1 MSDVDH
7 SPYTEVDQN
16 KSETI
21 YRSENMDMYGV
32 KNENPEISVNVEK
45 DIPEDNLDHNL
56 NSKNLLILEQMKSE
70 TAHPY
75 LTDYFYTEVDQNKSE
90 NIYRSEN
97 LDMYGTLVK
106 TEKPEEE
113 NYYMDEGDIMNNKR
127 RKRSI
132 SSSSKSSSGDMKI
145 RRKYPQTYGELH
157 SQRILANV
165 RERQRTQ
172 SLNEAFTSLRKLIPA
187 LPSDKLSK
195 IQTLKL
201 ASRYIHFLC
210 EILHGSED
218 GDGNNTEIVDQ
229 DRELFNGISPGGPN
243 FESNNSNMKLTINN
257 YNMAHEKLSY
267 AFSVWRM
274 EGEWCN
280 GTQDSDQQ

>member
-229 DRELFNGISPGGPN
+229 DRELFNGISPGKEFQFCP
-243 FESNNSNMKLTINN
+243 L
-257 YNMAHEKLSY
+257 
-267 AFSVWRM
+267 
-274 EGEWCN
+274 
-280 GTQDSDQQ
+280 